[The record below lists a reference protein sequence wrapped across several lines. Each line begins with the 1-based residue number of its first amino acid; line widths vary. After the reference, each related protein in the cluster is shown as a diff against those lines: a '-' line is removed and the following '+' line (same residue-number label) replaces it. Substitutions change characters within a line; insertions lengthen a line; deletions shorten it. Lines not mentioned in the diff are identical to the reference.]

1 MKFTI
6 NPGLMDAAGKT
17 GKASEIELSDDVFG
31 ADFNESLVHQCVIAY
46 QANARSG
53 TRAQKN
59 RSAVRGGGRKPHA
72 QKGTGQARA
81 GTIRSPL
88 WRGGGKVFP
97 SSPDENFSHK
107 LNRKMHRAGMR
118 AILSELLRQDR
129 LVAIAGIAL
138 PAIKTKTLAAQ
149 LDKIG
154 ARSALIVTDAADD
167 RLMLSARNLPHV
179 TVCDVQHLDPV
190 SLVQVER
197 VIVTAP
203 ALAQINEMYK

>member
-1 MKFTI
+1 MKLTV
-6 NPGLMDAAGKT
+6 NPDIAG
-17 GKASEIELSDDVFG
+17 GKGKPAEMEVSDDVF
-31 ADFNESLVHQCVIAY
+31 AARFNESLVHQCVVAY
-46 QANARSG
+46 QANARAG

-59 RSAVRGGGRKPHA
+59 RSAVRGGGRKPYA

-107 LNRKMHRAGMR
+107 VNRKMHRAGMR
-118 AILSELLRQDR
+118 AIFSELLRQDR
-129 LVAIAGIAL
+129 LVAVAGITL
-138 PAIKTKTLAAQ
+138 PAIKTKALAAQ
-149 LDKIG
+149 LDKLG
-154 ARSALIVTDAADD
+154 SRSALIVTDSADD
-167 RLMLSARNLPHV
+167 KLTLSARNLPHV
-179 TVCDVQHLDPV
+179 SVCDVKHLSPV
-190 SLVQVER
+190 SLVQCER